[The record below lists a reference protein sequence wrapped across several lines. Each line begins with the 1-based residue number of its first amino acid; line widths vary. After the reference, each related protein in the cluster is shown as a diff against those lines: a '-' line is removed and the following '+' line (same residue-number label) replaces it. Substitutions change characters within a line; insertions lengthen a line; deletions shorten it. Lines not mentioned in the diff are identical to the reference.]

1 MKLNRIEPSKV
12 FQMKIQVLLF
22 ILTALS
28 GLICCSAIS
37 PVIFDTTRLSVG
49 VVIQPSTGG
58 EGEGGIIKQFRL

>member
-1 MKLNRIEPSKV
+1 M
-12 FQMKIQVLLF
+12 FQMKIQVFLF

-58 EGEGGIIKQFRL
+58 EGEGG